1 MCRGT
6 CWSQSEACQRC
17 VHPSRRPP
25 CSSWDNFEVAI
36 TVKLSSTSLPV
47 MAKELRKNSIV
58 ERPFPTGFG
67 WTSAFVALYPNFESL
82 LEKGSSEIDLRN
94 AFEGWIYLNT
104 VSASCLELERTRHRD
119 WTRLFPKIVE
129 TKMIA
134 VDPEQHL
141 IPFIYYFFHLVL
153 LSPSTQAMLVVSFP
167 NSTAIK
173 AAKAQRSARD
183 LPESLRNSNLQ
194 IHFANG

>member
-17 VHPSRRPP
+17 VLPSRRPP

-67 WTSAFVALYPNFESL
+67 WTSALVALYPNFESL

-119 WTRLFPKIVE
+119 WTRLLPEIVE

-141 IPFIYYFFHLVL
+141 ITFIKSSLTLYCCL
-153 LSPSTQAMLVVSFP
+153 LQCRQCWSFP
-167 NSTAIK
+167 SQT
-173 AAKAQRSARD
+173 Q
-183 LPESLRNSNLQ
+183 LPSRQQKPTGLPVTFQ
-194 IHFANG
+194 IP